1 MNLDIFWPKH
11 IPSSNITVS
20 SFENRAWTNVSVLV
34 KCCSYLYFFLLCA
47 VKKLLPLHILTLTC
61 SKSVN
66 IFLKSTCWGQ
76 KDLVSVL
83 KVNYIYNLT
92 YLYLF
97 ICTINIRMDTFC
109 LISQSQSYWTY
120 PISYSCG
127 KISWTSWIVLI
138 DGLNFNIGHFSK
150 YDSPLSQLLITLS
163 DIWITTLFHFKS
175 WNFNLSMASLFI
187 NYSIFNNIL
196 LYLNLCHQFI

>member
-34 KCCSYLYFFLLCA
+34 KCCFYLYFFLLCA

-83 KVNYIYNLT
+83 KVNYIYNVT

-97 ICTINIRMDTFC
+97 ICTVNIKMVYILFDFTE
-109 LISQSQSYWTY
+109 S
-120 PISYSCG
+120 
-127 KISWTSWIVLI
+127 IVL
-138 DGLNFNIGHFSK
+138 NIP
-150 YDSPLSQLLITLS
+150 YQLYL
-163 DIWITTLFHFKS
+163 WK
-175 WNFNLSMASLFI
+175 
-187 NYSIFNNIL
+187 NIL
-196 LYLNLCHQFI
+196 DFLNCLNCWSKF